1 MPTLPT
7 SGTDVVFMSGIPF
20 TSDYK
25 HTRWFGSK
33 AEQTVYFG
41 NQTVRHQEAEVVFTG
56 SKENRANRSY
66 VTIDVPYD
74 DVYDVNYF
82 MFNNKSYMN
91 RWFYAFVT
99 KIEYVNSSRTRMYF
113 TIDVIQTWMFEIDF
127 QPSYVKREHQTEY
140 QSNGKPV
147 VNTIPE
153 KLDYGTDY
161 DTIYE
166 YHFNPFE
173 GLQWLVIQAK
183 QEIHTVEEGDQQ
195 ISPSFIGAPQPL
207 VTYLYPVNRNGT
219 GRFPVVEV
227 NHFERKFDPKKTDFE
242 FPVEDVLKEI
252 YKNESSVNNVVNIFL
267 TENTGLPMSVS
278 GTGGN
283 MTVNFTDECFIQ
295 SRVIGDKLDP
305 IPLLQL
311 TFAPN
316 FHFLK
321 KSLFDQYDVITK
333 PTESKLLMYP
343 YTILIMDDFKG
354 NRVEY
359 KLEYID
365 GKVEVIAKGSVGV
378 NNKTSYTIDNY
389 NNLSEFASIEAGFIN
404 DSPNDIAIVNDYTS
418 AYMQGN
424 ANSLRNRLDAAA
436 FSGITN
442 TIGSTL
448 SAVGSLPSVDTATQ
462 GGGANLALGTA
473 QSANNLVQTAG
484 QSVFNIQGIDAQLK
498 DINNMP
504 PNLVKMGGNIAFSF
518 GNLYSGVRFMIKQI
532 KPEYYSKL
540 KGFFKSYGYKSNR
553 IKIPNL
559 RTRTAFNYVETE
571 GCNIKGNIP
580 NEDLNDLKA
589 IFDGGITLW
598 HVNDV
603 GNYNVTNG
611 VR

>member
-7 SGTDVVFMSGIPF
+7 SGTDVRFMSGIPF

-33 AEQTVYFG
+33 AEQTVYFD
-41 NQTVRHQEAEVVFTG
+41 NQTVRHTETEVVFTG

-74 DVYDVNYF
+74 NVYDVNYF
-82 MFNNKSYMN
+82 MFNNKKYMN

-113 TIDVIQTWMFEIDF
+113 DIDVIQTWMFEIDF

-140 QSNGKPV
+140 QSNGRPV

-207 VTYLYPVNRNGT
+207 VTYLYPVNRANG
-219 GRFPVVEV
+219 GKFPIVTA
-227 NHFERKFDPKKTDFE
+227 NYYQRPTDLRQSE
-242 FPVEDVLKEI
+242 FTQPVEEILKEI
-252 YKNESSVNNVVNIFL
+252 YKNESAVNNVVNIYL
-267 TENTGLPMSVS
+267 TENTGLPMGVEIN
-278 GTGGN
+278 TAN
-283 MTVNFTDECFIQ
+283 EITVYLQEECYIQ
-295 SRVIGDKLDP
+295 GRVIGEDNL
-305 IPLLQL
+305 PLLQL
-311 TFAPN
+311 TYSPT
-316 FHFLK
+316 FHYLK
-321 KSLFDQYDVITK
+321 KSLFNQYSVIDK
-333 PTESKLLMYP
+333 PAESKLLMYP
-343 YTILIMDDFKG
+343 YTVLIMDDFKG
-354 NRVEY
+354 NRTEY
-359 KLEYID
+359 KMEYVD
-365 GKVEVIAKGSVGV
+365 GNIEVLSRGSVGV
-378 NNKTSYTIDNY
+378 NNKVAYTINNY
-389 NNLSEFASIEAGFIN
+389 NELSEFASIEAGFIN

-424 ANSLRNRLDAAA
+424 ANSIRNRLDSAA

-442 TIGSTL
+442 TIGSTI
-448 SAVGSLPSVDTATQ
+448 SAIGSVPSVN
-462 GGGANLALGTA
+462 GAMNAGMGNTGLGFA
-473 QSANNLVQTAG
+473 QSATNIVQTAG

-498 DINNMP
+498 DIDNIP

-518 GNLYSGVRFMIKQI
+518 GNLFTGVRFMIKQI
-532 KPEYYSKL
+532 KPEYFTKL

-553 IKIPNL
+553 VKVPNL

-580 NEDLNDLKA
+580 NEDLNDIKA